1 MDQHPE
7 VAVCQPKIL
16 SDVFPTRFE
25 YAGACGGFLDKY
37 GYPYCRGRIFNTIE
51 TDEGQYND
59 VKEILWASGACM
71 MVRSQDYWDAGTL
84 DRKFFAHQEE
94 IDFCW
99 RLNIMGK
106 KIVCIPSSKVYH
118 LGGGTLPKGN
128 PKKTYLNF
136 RNNLTMLYKN
146 LPEKDLDHVMR
157 VRFWLDYI
165 AAFKE
170 LLTGKIGDFKAIIK
184 ARRDFY
190 KWKSEFAVVR
200 RQIQAFRQTKE
211 DQNISNFSILQ
222 KYYIFRKKTYDKI
235 S

>member
-1 MDQHPE
+1 
-7 VAVCQPKIL
+7 
-16 SDVFPTRFE
+16 
-25 YAGACGGFLDKY
+25 
-37 GYPYCRGRIFNTIE
+37 
-51 TDEGQYND
+51 
-59 VKEILWASGACM
+59 
-71 MVRSQDYWDAGTL
+71 
-84 DRKFFAHQEE
+84 
-94 IDFCW
+94 
-99 RLNIMGK
+99 MGK
-106 KIVCIPSSKVYH
+106 KVVCIPGSKVYH

-200 RQIQAFRQTKE
+200 RQIQALRQTKE
-211 DQNISNFSILQ
+211 DPKISNFSILQ
-222 KYYIFRKKTYDKI
+222 KYYIFRKHTYDKI